1 MPDRIRLDGRVAV
14 VTGAAGVIGT
24 ATIRLLAERGARIVA
39 IDRKEDDLKAAIK
52 DLPASAEA
60 LAVTA
65 DVTQED
71 EVADYVRATVDRF
84 GTIDAFYNNAGIE
97 GDIKPI
103 PEYSLESF
111 RRVLDVNV
119 VGVFLGMKHVLPV
132 MLKQNKGSIINT
144 ASIAGLIGSPM
155 IAVYSASK
163 HAVIGLTKTAA
174 WECTGTGVRV
184 NCVCP
189 GLIDSRMLSTILQ
202 GRNPGND
209 AAAERED
216 RRPDSGA
223 AARTGVRS
231 RLRRGVPRLRRGELR
246 LRLRLYRGRRPHR
259 RLSFQSTHE
268 VFATMPVTLDPDAAA
283 IYKAFQEAGRPAY
296 ETLTAP
302 EAREYYRNARVV
314 MNPEPPALESNKP
327 LSIPAPH
334 GAIPA
339 RIYTPKTLR
348 KNNGL
353 APCLVF
359 FHGGGWVI
367 GDLDTHE
374 VACQKLAHE
383 GELIVISVDY
393 RLAPEH
399 KFPAAVDDAITATK
413 WVAANASQLGID
425 AGHLLVGGDS
435 AGGNLAAVV
444 ALAARDG
451 DGPKL
456 AGQVLVYP
464 ATDFAMKHP
473 SHSEPET
480 SILLTHS
487 VIKWF
492 CNHYLNGA
500 ADIDH
505 WKASPAR
512 AKTLA
517 GLPPAYVLTAGA
529 DPLRDEGDEYAARLK
544 EAGVPM
550 TYRHFPGQFH
560 GFFTM
565 GKLLQ
570 QANIAVSEIA
580 AWLKALK

>member
-1 MPDRIRLDGRVAV
+1 
-14 VTGAAGVIGT
+14 
-24 ATIRLLAERGARIVA
+24 
-39 IDRKEDDLKAAIK
+39 
-52 DLPASAEA
+52 
-60 LAVTA
+60 
-65 DVTQED
+65 
-71 EVADYVRATVDRF
+71 
-84 GTIDAFYNNAGIE
+84 
-97 GDIKPI
+97 
-103 PEYSLESF
+103 
-111 RRVLDVNV
+111 
-119 VGVFLGMKHVLPV
+119 
-132 MLKQNKGSIINT
+132 
-144 ASIAGLIGSPM
+144 
-155 IAVYSASK
+155 
-163 HAVIGLTKTAA
+163 
-174 WECTGTGVRV
+174 
-184 NCVCP
+184 
-189 GLIDSRMLSTILQ
+189 
-202 GRNPGND
+202 
-209 AAAERED
+209 
-216 RRPDSGA
+216 
-223 AARTGVRS
+223 
-231 RLRRGVPRLRRGELR
+231 
-246 LRLRLYRGRRPHR
+246 
-259 RLSFQSTHE
+259 
-268 VFATMPVTLDPDAAA
+268 MPVTLDPDAAA
-283 IYKAFQEAGRPAY
+283 VYKAFQEAGRPAY

-302 EAREYYRNARVV
+302 EAREYYLNARFVS
-314 MNPEPPALESNKP
+314 NPEPPQLEAVDT
-327 LSIPAPH
+327 LSIPAAH

-348 KNNGL
+348 KTNGL

-367 GDLDTHE
+367 GNLESHD
-374 VACQKLAHE
+374 VVCQMLAHE

-399 KFPAAVDDAITATK
+399 KFPAAVDDSITATK
-413 WVAANASQLGID
+413 WIAANAKQLGID
-425 AGHLLVGGDS
+425 AAHLLVGGDS

-512 AKTLA
+512 AQTLA

-529 DPLRDEGDEYAARLK
+529 DPLRDEGAEYAARLK

-570 QANIAVSEIA
+570 QANVAVSEIA
-580 AWLKALK
+580 DWLRALK